1 MNQIT
6 TPSGRDMS
14 ETTKILIVEDD
25 PDILFATARALKS
38 VGYEVLEASTAK
50 DCWDVIGVNRPDLLL
65 LDVVLPDADGRE
77 LCSQLKSDP
86 DLERIFVVLL
96 SGSKTSSSDQIE
108 GLDLGADGYIARPI
122 ANKELLARV
131 QAMDRIRR
139 AERALQNAHD
149 ELEKR
154 VQERTAELVEVN
166 ERLVQEV
173 DERKR
178 AEEDLSKAL
187 SEVKRLQQQ
196 LEAENVYLREEIKL
210 EHNFEEIIGRS
221 DVLKEVLAK
230 VEQVGPTDT
239 TVLILGET
247 GTGKELVARA
257 IHHASLRNKRPLLKV
272 NCATLPANLI
282 ESELFGHEKGAFT
295 GALTKQVGRFEIAD
309 GATLFLDEIGD
320 LPLEVQ
326 AKLLRVLEHGE
337 FERLGS
343 YRTIKA
349 NVRVIAATN
358 RNLEK
363 EVKSGQFRRDLWFR
377 LNVFPIT
384 IPPLNKRVKDI
395 PLLANHFITK
405 QCKRL
410 GKKKQK
416 VSKASMASLMK
427 YSWPGNVRELEN
439 VIERAV
445 IASRGPNLPL
455 MDMLESASFH
465 AEGRTQEK
473 TLARIERDHMLR
485 VLEECYWRIEGQN
498 GAAKILGLNPNTLRG
513 RMRKLGIRRPK
524 KRSRN
529 HHI

>member
-1 MNQIT
+1 
-6 TPSGRDMS
+6 MS
-14 ETTKILIVEDD
+14 EKTKILLVEDD
-25 PDILFATARALKS
+25 PDILFATSRALKS
-38 VGYEVLEASTAK
+38 AGYEVLEASSAEE
-50 DCWDVIGVNRPDLLL
+50 CWKMLAANRPDLAL

-77 LCSQLKSDP
+77 LCSQLKADP
-86 DLERIFVVLL
+86 DLQGVFIVLL
-96 SGSKTSSSDQIE
+96 SGTKTSSSDQVE

-122 ANKELLARV
+122 ANRELLARI

-139 AERALQNAHD
+139 AETALQKAHD

-154 VQERTAELVEVN
+154 VQERTAELVRVN
-166 ERLVQEV
+166 ERLLHEV

-178 AEEDLSKAL
+178 AEKDLSKAL
-187 SEVKRLQQQ
+187 SEVKRLQRQ

-210 EHNFEEIIGRS
+210 EHNFENIIGQS
-221 DVLKEVLAK
+221 DSLKEVLSN
-230 VEQVGPTDT
+230 VEQVGSTDT

-257 IHHASLRNKRPLLKV
+257 IHHASARKQRPLIKV
-272 NCATLPANLI
+272 NCATLPVNLI
-282 ESELFGHEKGAFT
+282 ESELFGHEQGAFT
-295 GALTKQVGRFEIAD
+295 GALKKQVGRFEVAD

-320 LPLEVQ
+320 LPPEVQ

-343 YRTIKA
+343 YRTNKV
-349 NVRVIAATN
+349 NVRLIAATN
-358 RNLEK
+358 RNLEDAVQK
-363 EVKSGQFRRDLWFR
+363 RQFRRDLWFR

-384 IPPLNKRVKDI
+384 VPPLRERITDI
-395 PLLANHFITK
+395 PLLANYFISK

-410 GKKKQK
+410 GKKKQIIP
-416 VSKASMASLMK
+416 KATMANLEK

-445 IASRGPNLPL
+445 ISSHDPALPL
-455 MDMLESASFH
+455 KDALEPSGYL
-465 AEGRTQEK
+465 AEARSQNK
-473 TLARIERDHMLR
+473 TLAEIERDHMVK

-498 GAAKILGLNPNTLRG
+498 GAAKTLGLNPNTLRG

-524 KRSRN
+524 KPSN
-529 HHI
+529 SHHI

>member
-1 MNQIT
+1 
-6 TPSGRDMS
+6 
-14 ETTKILIVEDD
+14 
-25 PDILFATARALKS
+25 
-38 VGYEVLEASTAK
+38 
-50 DCWDVIGVNRPDLLL
+50 
-65 LDVVLPDADGRE
+65 
-77 LCSQLKSDP
+77 
-86 DLERIFVVLL
+86 
-96 SGSKTSSSDQIE
+96 
-108 GLDLGADGYIARPI
+108 
-122 ANKELLARV
+122 
-131 QAMDRIRR
+131 MDRIRR
-139 AERALQNAHD
+139 AEEALRKAHD

-154 VQERTAELVEVN
+154 VQERTAELIRVN
-166 ERLVQEV
+166 EQLQQEV

-178 AEEDLSKAL
+178 TEENLSKAL
-187 SEVKRLQQQ
+187 SEVKRLQKLQ
-196 LEAENVYLREEIKL
+196 EVENVFLREEIKL
-210 EHNFEEIIGRS
+210 EHNFEEIIGQS
-221 DVLKEVLAK
+221 DALKEILAQ

-257 IHHASLRNKRPLLKV
+257 IHHASMRKKRPLLKV
-272 NCATLPANLI
+272 NCAALPTNLI
-282 ESELFGHEKGAFT
+282 ESELFGHEMGAFT

-320 LPLEVQ
+320 LPFELQ

-349 NVRVIAATN
+349 DVRVIAATN
-358 RNLEK
+358 RNLGE
-363 EVKSGQFRRDLWFR
+363 EVQSGQFRRDLWFR

-384 IPPLNKRVKDI
+384 IPPLRKRVKDI

-405 QCKRL
+405 QCRRL
-410 GKKKQK
+410 GKQKQE
-416 VSKASMASLMK
+416 VPGTTMALLMN

-439 VIERAV
+439 VVERAV
-445 IASRGPNLPL
+445 IASRGLTL
-455 MDMLESASFH
+455 RFKDILEPTTFQAVGSA
-465 AEGRTQEK
+465 GEK
-473 TLARIERDHMLR
+473 TLAKVERDHMIR

-498 GAAKILGLNPNTLRG
+498 GAAKILGINPNTLRG

>member
-1 MNQIT
+1 MEKFT
-6 TPSGRDMS
+6 WLGMS
-14 ETTKILIVEDD
+14 EKAKILLVEDD
-25 PDILFATARALKS
+25 ADILFATTRILKS
-38 VGYEVLEASTAK
+38 AGYEVLVASSAQECWKALEA
-50 DCWDVIGVNRPDLLL
+50 NRPDLLL
-65 LDVVLPDADGRE
+65 LDVVLPDADGRK
-77 LCSQLKSDP
+77 LCSQFKADP
-86 DLERIFVVLL
+86 DLQGIFIVLL
-96 SGSKTSSSDQIE
+96 SGTKTSPNDQVE

-122 ANKELLARV
+122 SNKELLARI

-139 AERALQNAHD
+139 AEGALRKAHD

-154 VQERTAELVEVN
+154 VHERTAELVKAN
-166 ERLVQEV
+166 ERLLQEV

-178 AEEDLSKAL
+178 AEEGLSKAL
-187 SEVKRLQQQ
+187 SEVKRLQKLQ
-196 LEAENVYLREEIKL
+196 EAENVYLREEIKL
-210 EHNFEEIIGRS
+210 EHNFEEIVGQS
-221 DVLKEVLAK
+221 DALKEVLSK

-257 IHHASLRNKRPLLKV
+257 IHHASMRKKRPLLKV

-282 ESELFGHEKGAFT
+282 ESELFGHERGAFT

-320 LPLEVQ
+320 LPFEVQ

-349 NVRVIAATN
+349 DVRVIAATN
-358 RNLEK
+358 RNLEN
-363 EVKSGQFRRDLWFR
+363 EVQRGQFRRDLWFR

-384 IPPLNKRVKDI
+384 IPPLRKRVKDI
-395 PLLANHFITK
+395 PLLANHFIFM

-410 GKKKQK
+410 GKKNQK
-416 VSKASMASLMK
+416 ISETTMASLMR

-445 IASRGPNLPL
+445 IASRGPTLPL
-455 MDMLESASFH
+455 KDILEPAGFH
-465 AEGRTQEK
+465 AVGRSREK
-473 TLARIERDHMLR
+473 TLAKIERDHMLR
-485 VLEECYWRIEGQN
+485 ILEECYWRIEGQN
-498 GAAKILGLNPNTLRG
+498 GAAEILGLNPNTLRG

-524 KRSRN
+524 KRSSN

>member
-1 MNQIT
+1 
-6 TPSGRDMS
+6 MS
-14 ETTKILIVEDD
+14 EKTRILLIEDD
-25 PDILFATARALKS
+25 EDILFATTRILKS
-38 VGYEVLEASTAK
+38 AGYEVWEASSAK
-50 DCWDVIGVNRPDLLL
+50 ECWKALETNRPDLLL
-65 LDVVLPDADGRE
+65 LDVVLPDADGRK
-77 LCSQLKSDP
+77 LCSQLKANP
-86 DLERIFVVLL
+86 DLQGIFIVLL
-96 SGSKTSSSDQIE
+96 SGTKISPNDQVE

-122 ANKELLARV
+122 ANKEFLARI

-139 AERALQNAHD
+139 AEVALRKAHS
-149 ELEKR
+149 ELENR
-154 VQERTAELVEVN
+154 VQERTAELVRVN
-166 ERLVQEV
+166 ERLQQEV
-173 DERKR
+173 EERKR

-187 SEVKRLQQQ
+187 SEVKRLQKLQ
-196 LEAENVYLREEIKL
+196 EAENVYLREEIKL
-210 EHNFEEIIGRS
+210 VHNFEEIIGQT
-221 DVLKEVLAK
+221 DALKEVLSQ

-257 IHHASLRNKRPLLKV
+257 IHHASLRKKRPLLKV
-272 NCATLPANLI
+272 NCATLPTNLI
-282 ESELFGHEKGAFT
+282 ESELFGHEMGAFT

-349 NVRVIAATN
+349 DVRLIAATN
-358 RNLEK
+358 RNLE
-363 EVKSGQFRRDLWFR
+363 EAVQNGQFRRDLWFR

-384 IPPLNKRVKDI
+384 VPPLRKRVKDI

-410 GKKKQK
+410 GKEKQK
-416 VSKASMASLMK
+416 VPKTTMASLMN

-439 VIERAV
+439 IIERAV
-445 IASRGPNLPL
+445 IASRGPTLPL
-455 MDMLESASFH
+455 TDILEPAGFQAVGSP
-465 AEGRTQEK
+465 QEK
-473 TLARIERDHMLR
+473 TLAKIERDHMLR
-485 VLEECYWRIEGQN
+485 VLEECYWRIEGRN

>member
-1 MNQIT
+1 MT
-6 TPSGRDMS
+6 
-14 ETTKILIVEDD
+14 EKTKILLVEDD
-25 PDILFATARALKS
+25 ADILFATTRILKS
-38 VGYEVLEASTAK
+38 AGYEVLEASSAK
-50 DCWDVIGVNRPDLLL
+50 ACWKALEASHPDLLL

-77 LCSQLKSDP
+77 LCSQLKADP
-86 DLERIFVVLL
+86 DLKGIFVVLL
-96 SGSKTSSSDQIE
+96 SGTKISPDDQVE
-108 GLDLGADGYIARPI
+108 GLDLGADGYIVRPI
-122 ANKELLARV
+122 ANKELLARI
-131 QAMDRIRR
+131 QAMDRIRQAEGALRR
-139 AERALQNAHD
+139 ARD

-154 VQERTAELVEVN
+154 VQERTAELVRVN
-166 ERLVQEV
+166 ERLQKEV

-178 AEEDLSKAL
+178 TEENLSEAL
-187 SEVKRLQQQ
+187 SEVRRLQKLQ
-196 LEAENVYLREEIKL
+196 EVENVFLREEIKL
-210 EHNFEEIIGRS
+210 EHNFEEIIGQS
-221 DVLKEVLAK
+221 DALKEILAQ

-257 IHHASLRNKRPLLKV
+257 IHHASMRKNRPLLKV
-272 NCATLPANLI
+272 NCATLPTNLI
-282 ESELFGHEKGAFT
+282 ESELFGHEMGAFT

-320 LPLEVQ
+320 LPLELQ

-349 NVRVIAATN
+349 DVRVIAATN
-358 RNLEK
+358 RNLGEA
-363 EVKSGQFRRDLWFR
+363 VQSGQFRRDLWFR

-384 IPPLNKRVKDI
+384 IPPLRKRVKDI

-405 QCKRL
+405 QCRRL
-410 GKKKQK
+410 GKQKQE
-416 VSKASMASLMK
+416 VPSTTMASLMN

-439 VIERAV
+439 VVERAV
-445 IASRGPNLPL
+445 IASRGLTLPL
-455 MDMLESASFH
+455 KDILEPTTFH
-465 AEGRTQEK
+465 AVGNASEK
-473 TLARIERDHMLR
+473 TLAKVERDHMIR

-498 GAAKILGLNPNTLRG
+498 GAAKILGINPNTLRG

>member
-1 MNQIT
+1 
-6 TPSGRDMS
+6 
-14 ETTKILIVEDD
+14 
-25 PDILFATARALKS
+25 
-38 VGYEVLEASTAK
+38 
-50 DCWDVIGVNRPDLLL
+50 
-65 LDVVLPDADGRE
+65 VLPDADGRE
-77 LCSQLKSDP
+77 LCSQLKADP
-86 DLERIFVVLL
+86 DLDGIFVVLL
-96 SGSKTSSSDQIE
+96 SGTKTSSSDQVE

-122 ANKELLARV
+122 ANKELLARI

-139 AERALQNAHD
+139 VEMALRKAHD

-154 VQERTAELVEVN
+154 VQERTAELVKVN
-166 ERLVQEV
+166 ERLLQEV

-178 AEEDLSKAL
+178 AEKDLSKAL

-210 EHNFEEIIGRS
+210 EHNFEEIIGQS
-221 DVLKEVLAK
+221 DALKDVLVKL
-230 VEQVGPTDT
+230 EQVAPTDT

-257 IHHASLRNKRPLLKV
+257 IHHAGVRKKRPMLKV
-272 NCATLPANLI
+272 NCATLPTNLI

-295 GALTKQVGRFEIAD
+295 GALTKQVGRFEVAD
-309 GATLFLDEIGD
+309 GATLFLDEIGE
-320 LPLEVQ
+320 LPLELQ

-349 NVRVIAATN
+349 DVRIIAATN
-358 RNLEK
+358 RNLEE
-363 EVKSGQFRRDLWFR
+363 EVQNGRFRRDLWFR

-384 IPPLNKRVKDI
+384 IPPLRKRVKDI
-395 PLLANHFITK
+395 PFLVNHFINK

-410 GKKKQK
+410 GKKNQK
-416 VSKASMASLMK
+416 VSKSAMASLMT

-439 VIERAV
+439 VIERAF
-445 IASRGPNLPL
+445 IASRGPTLSIKNILEPAGFLP
-455 MDMLESASFH
+455 
-465 AEGRTQEK
+465 EGRAKGK
-473 TLARIERDHMLR
+473 TLAKIERDHMVR
-485 VLEECYWRIEGQN
+485 VLEECYWKIEGKN

-513 RMRKLGIRRPK
+513 RMRKLGIHRPK
-524 KRSRN
+524 QPSST

>member
-1 MNQIT
+1 
-6 TPSGRDMS
+6 MS
-14 ETTKILIVEDD
+14 EKTKILLVEDD
-25 PDILFATARALKS
+25 PDILFATARTLKS
-38 VGYEVLEASTAK
+38 AGYRVLEASSAK
-50 DCWDVIGVNRPDLLL
+50 ECWETFAENRPDLLL

-77 LCSQLKSDP
+77 LCSQLKADP
-86 DLERIFVVLL
+86 DLRGIFIVLL
-96 SGSKTSSSDQIE
+96 SGTKTSSNDQVE
-108 GLDLGADGYIARPI
+108 GLELGADGYIARPI
-122 ANKELLARV
+122 TNKELLARI

-139 AERALQNAHD
+139 AEGALQKAHD

-154 VQERTAELVEVN
+154 VQERTTELVRVN
-166 ERLVQEV
+166 ERLQQEV
-173 DERKR
+173 DERKQ
-178 AEEDLSKAL
+178 AQENLSKAL
-187 SEVKRLQQQ
+187 SEVKRLQKQQ
-196 LEAENVYLREEIKL
+196 EAENIYLREEIKL
-210 EHNFEEIIGRS
+210 EHNFEEIIGQS
-221 DVLKEVLAK
+221 DALKEVLSK
-230 VEQVGPTDT
+230 VEQVGPTDA

-257 IHHASLRNKRPLLKV
+257 IHHASMRKKRPLLKV

-282 ESELFGHEKGAFT
+282 ESELFGHERGAFT

-358 RNLEK
+358 RNLEA
-363 EVKSGQFRRDLWFR
+363 EVQHGRFREDLWYR

-384 IPPLNKRVKDI
+384 VPPLRKRVKDI
-395 PLLANHFITK
+395 PPLTNHFITK

-410 GKKKQK
+410 GKKDQK
-416 VSKASMASLMK
+416 ISKTTMASLIS

-439 VIERAV
+439 IIERAV
-445 IASRGPNLPL
+445 IASRGRTLPL
-455 MDMLESASFH
+455 TDMLEPA
-465 AEGRTQEK
+465 GVRTVSRIQGK
-473 TLARIERDHMLR
+473 TLAEFERDHMIR
-485 VLEECYWRIEGQN
+485 VLEECYWRIEGRN

-513 RMRKLGIRRPK
+513 RMRKLGIRRPD
-524 KRSRN
+524 KR
-529 HHI
+529 